1 MLSFVKKETYTNQKT
16 EQFYIVY
23 VENEFDKFQFVEQIK
38 GALLYTPF
46 GVVRIGRLYT
56 REHWALPH
64 DYEKKRPYEL
74 FIGTLNCFVNICLTG
89 VFIFVIP
96 GCGE

>member
-1 MLSFVKKETYTNQKT
+1 MRLSSCNT
-16 EQFYIVY
+16 
-23 VENEFDKFQFVEQIK
+23 DKFQFVEQIK

-46 GVVRIGRLYT
+46 GVVRIVRLYT

-74 FIGTLNCFVNICLTG
+74 FIGTLNCFTDTRLTG
-89 VFIFVIP
+89 RLFYFCGEYP
-96 GCGE
+96 GCHCEEP

>member
-1 MLSFVKKETYTNQKT
+1 MSIDNC
-16 EQFYIVY
+16 
-23 VENEFDKFQFVEQIK
+23 KFQFVEQIK

-46 GVVRIGRLYT
+46 GVVRIVRLYT

-74 FIGTLNCFVNICLTG
+74 FIGTLNCFTDTRLMACPL
-89 VFIFVIP
+89 FMR
-96 GCGE
+96 